1 MSKKLILALVAVVF
15 LFKFGL
21 AEAGVSFNEI
31 AWKGMTTGS
40 THEWIELF
48 NTGAGAENISG
59 WIIKDGVDQL
69 NILIPL
75 GTTIPAGGFYVI
87 KRSASTVT
95 PSNLS
100 ISFNGGLIDSGEK
113 LILVDDSGTQ
123 KEVLDFSDGWPDPV
137 MTSGDTMQWNGS
149 SWITAE
155 PTPGK
160 ANQTIPNSNSEEE
173 NVSSDEEEEI
183 SEPEKKVTQKL
194 QKSKVQIISPKIAH
208 VGVPFQMEGSGTGTL
223 GEKLTRGVFYWN
235 FDDGDFR
242 EVKAVIKDKFTH
254 TYFYPGEYNVTLLYY
269 PDVFTDTPDATT
281 EITIKVLEPKILIS
295 RVGEVNDFFIEIANE
310 TGHEANLSNWV
321 LLSDYKIFTLP
332 KNTTLSSNKKMIIS
346 PKVSH
351 FSIEDKS
358 SLKLMTPEREVVFE
372 YVSSAVPQA
381 KVAVKK
387 SSSVATKE
395 EKSSVSA
402 RDLTATTILG
412 QPKKDSDL
420 ASPSSSFVFI
430 IFLLFMGASAGGVYF
445 IRRRRNMS
453 PTPADD
459 FEILDE

>member
-1 MSKKLILALVAVVF
+1 M
-15 LFKFGL
+15 FKFGL
-21 AEAGVSFNEI
+21 AEAGVIINEI
-31 AWKGMTTGS
+31 KYSPTTKQWVEIYNDGDDVVDLTQYKILDAGAAVNGHSISLCSKQLSPHSYAIIAKVPEDFSGS
-40 THEWIELF
+40 TFTLCKSSLGIKS
-48 NTGAGAENISG
+48 TAEDTVVLKIGSNSVDTISVPEG
-59 WIIKDGVDQL
+59 SAVNGNSLQL
-69 NILIPL
+69 IGGSWA
-75 GTTIPAGGFYVI
+75 GTT
-87 KRSASTVT
+87 
-95 PSNLS
+95 
-100 ISFNGGLIDSGEK
+100 
-113 LILVDDSGTQ
+113 
-123 KEVLDFSDGWPDPV
+123 
-137 MTSGDTMQWNGS
+137 
-149 SWITAE
+149 
-155 PTPGK
+155 PTPGEE
-160 ANQTIPNSNSEEE
+160 NQSSSNNSDEEE
-173 NVSSDEEEEI
+173 NISSDEEEEI